1 LRRILAYPLRFLDQF
16 LDRIIA
22 GLGAILL
29 AQFPQYFGQYLQR
42 LGGHLNELRHQVA
55 EYEEAAAALGLTLN
69 EYIDE
74 HLQAGSEIFVSTG
87 QIIVDLVER
96 LAQMETAF
104 AALTGASLPTRWLVF
119 ISQADWSIAAETW
132 RHFTP
137 GVPTTVE
144 GLIYAGAGLL
154 LGWGLYT
161 LFKALC
167 RPFIRLFGTKDEGH
181 SP

>member
-1 LRRILAYPLRFLDQF
+1 LLAYPLRFLDQF
-16 LDRIIA
+16 LDRVIA

-55 EYEEAAAALGLTLN
+55 EYEEAAASLGLTLG
-69 EYIDE
+69 EYINE

-87 QIIVDLVER
+87 RIMVELTGR
-96 LAQMETAF
+96 LAEMEAAF
-104 AALTGASLPTRWLVF
+104 AALTGASLPARWLVF
-119 ISQADWSIAAETW
+119 IKYADWSIAAETW

-154 LGWGLYT
+154 LAWSLYS
-161 LFKALC
+161 LLKALC
-167 RPFIRLFGTKDEGH
+167 RPFFRLFGAKKEGH
-181 SP
+181 NP